1 VRELRDALAH
11 LRGRATR
18 TVLTTAGIAIG
29 ILALTVVGSLAER
42 LHEIVARASA
52 VNGGTI
58 FAIVDPGLLARG
70 DANAIRRAGRALTQ
84 LRGVTAVVP
93 EVVLPERPDGSA
105 SDRFGPP
112 SLIFGIPDALRAT
125 RARALDLRRGRD
137 LAPGDRRVAVLG
149 ADVAATLPAGPGD
162 LIALY
167 GNSYTVVG
175 VLAKSFTLFDAAIVV
190 PFDDAQALLAQTVP
204 PSTRTLPRG
213 GVTAFLVIPAAD
225 ADPSVVVDRIN
236 TVDGVT
242 ARDPAEIART
252 VESTV
257 RIFDAIVFGA
267 ALIALLVG
275 AFSIVNTMAIAV
287 AERTRE
293 IGIRKAIGATD
304 SDVVREFLIEAAAI
318 GALGGLAGIALGALT
333 VVIVDARSA
342 AGGNLELFAL
352 SPRVALGSFGFAVA
366 LSVVAGF
373 VPALGAARIPPTEAL
388 RHT

>member
-1 VRELRDALAH
+1 MREFRDAFAH
-11 LRGRATR
+11 LRGRAVR
-18 TVLTTAGIAIG
+18 TALTTAGIAIG

-42 LHEIVARASA
+42 LHEIVARAGA

-70 DANAIRRAGRALTQ
+70 DANGIRRAGYALTR

-93 EVVLPERPDGSA
+93 EVVLPERPDGTEG
-105 SDRFGPP
+105 DRFGPP

-137 LAPGDRRVAVLG
+137 LRPGDRRVAVLG

-167 GNSYTVVG
+167 GNSYVVVG

-190 PFDDAQALLAQTVP
+190 PFTDAQALLVQTIP
-204 PSTRTLPRG
+204 PSTRSLPHG
-213 GVTAFLVIPAAD
+213 GVTAFLVVPAAG
-225 ADPSVVVDRIN
+225 ADPSIIVDRIN

-304 SDVVREFLIEAAAI
+304 GDVVREFLIEAATI
-318 GALGGLAGIALGALT
+318 GALGGLAGIGLGALT
-333 VVIVDARSA
+333 VVLVDARSA

-352 SPRVALGSFGFAVA
+352 SPRVALGSFAFAVV

-373 VPALGAARIPPTEAL
+373 VPALGAARVPPTEAL